1 MFRRRKHEEPID
13 RYIRERIRQA
23 RAEANKTQDELA
35 KAVYKN
41 RVTISDIERG
51 RVQVGAA
58 DLALIAAELD
68 KPISYFYP
76 PVLGVHG
83 DLSPL
88 EEELL
93 ANLAALEEPQ
103 QFIALEYVK
112 QQVEI
117 TTRARSRERGDDI
130 AESMAEHG
138 PTP

>member
-1 MFRRRKHEEPID
+1 MFRRQKHEDKID

-23 RAEANKTQDELA
+23 RTDANKTQDELA

-51 RVQVGAA
+51 RVQVSAS
-58 DLALIAAELD
+58 DLAFIAAELE

-83 DLSPL
+83 DFSPL

-93 ANLAALEEPQ
+93 AYFAKLDPPQ
-103 QFIALEYVK
+103 QHISLEYVK
-112 QQVEI
+112 QQVDATI
-117 TTRARSRERGDDI
+117 RAYDRARADEI
-130 AESMAEHG
+130 AENISDLG
-138 PTP
+138 